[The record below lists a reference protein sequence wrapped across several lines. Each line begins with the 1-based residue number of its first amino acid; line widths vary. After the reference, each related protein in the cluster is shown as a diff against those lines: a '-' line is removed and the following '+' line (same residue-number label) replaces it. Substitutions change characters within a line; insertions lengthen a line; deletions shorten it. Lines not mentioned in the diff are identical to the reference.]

1 MERIS
6 FYDACLKWQ
15 ADRARFVKETSMAAY
30 SLTITNH
37 LVPRFEWLDEITSS
51 SIQDLVEWESDKGE
65 SPTTIKGIIVVL
77 KMVMKYCVRQGWIEP
92 NPIDVH
98 LPVRTRKPDPQVLTI
113 DEEKLLLGWLT
124 SHPTLKN
131 IGVLFCLCCGLRIG
145 EVCGLKWEDF
155 DQNRRVIHIRR
166 TVHRIYR
173 PGKETGKSELTLGR
187 PKTED
192 SRREVPVAKF
202 LAHIINKVYP
212 ESPEDKYILSGYRQP
227 LDPQTFRANFKKVTS
242 TLGLKTRKIHSLRH
256 TFATRCLESN
266 CDVKTLS
273 ALFGHSDV
281 STTLNLYVHP
291 GIEQKRRCVEDMMN
305 LFIYGIP

>member
-1 MERIS
+1 M
-6 FYDACLKWQ
+6 
-15 ADRARFVKETSMAAY
+15 
-30 SLTITNH
+30 
-37 LVPRFEWLDEITSS
+37 
-51 SIQDLVEWESDKGE
+51 
-65 SPTTIKGIIVVL
+65 
-77 KMVMKYCVRQGWIEP
+77 
-92 NPIDVH
+92 
-98 LPVRTRKPDPQVLTI
+98 
-113 DEEKLLLGWLT
+113 T

-131 IGVLFCLCCGLRIG
+131 IGLMFCICCGLRIG

-256 TFATRCLESN
+256 TFATRCLESK

-273 ALFGHSDV
+273 ALLGHSDV

-305 LFIYGIP
+305 LL

>member
-1 MERIS
+1 
-6 FYDACLKWQ
+6 
-15 ADRARFVKETSMAAY
+15 MAAY

-92 NPIDVH
+92 NPMDVH

-131 IGVLFCLCCGLRIG
+131 IGLMFCICCGLRIG

-166 TVHRIYR
+166 TVHDL
-173 PGKETGKSELTLGR
+173 P
-187 PKTED
+187 PW
-192 SRREVPVAKF
+192 
-202 LAHIINKVYP
+202 
-212 ESPEDKYILSGYRQP
+212 
-227 LDPQTFRANFKKVTS
+227 
-242 TLGLKTRKIHSLRH
+242 
-256 TFATRCLESN
+256 
-266 CDVKTLS
+266 
-273 ALFGHSDV
+273 
-281 STTLNLYVHP
+281 
-291 GIEQKRRCVEDMMN
+291 
-305 LFIYGIP
+305 